1 MRKGE
6 ALCQAFQYS
15 SAQQHLDLNL
25 FFLFFNV
32 LFPVRSPIWPQD
44 LNVRRAQ
51 FCSALLCQN
60 VMIWLYYRYLFFF
73 LFLKNG
79 SGQPGG
85 RGIQTIIPKFNAW
98 EPPWVTDTPLGG
110 MEKVMIGG
118 REGFQWIWKKEKAKW
133 NLAAPITI
141 LFVSEK
147 MGKGSWR
154 LFTDG

>member
-25 FFLFFNV
+25 FFFFYV

-73 LFLKNG
+73 NSSKMGLANLEAEGYKPL
-79 SGQPGG
+79 SPSLM
-85 RGIQTIIPKFNAW
+85 PEK
-98 EPPWVTDTPLGG
+98 PPWVTDTPLGG